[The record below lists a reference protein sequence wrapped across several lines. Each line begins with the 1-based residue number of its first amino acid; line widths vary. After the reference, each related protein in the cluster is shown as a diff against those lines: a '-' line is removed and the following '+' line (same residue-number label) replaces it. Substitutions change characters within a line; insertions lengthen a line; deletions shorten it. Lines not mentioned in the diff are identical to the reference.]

1 MKFKKLHSKNYILQ
15 NFKIS
20 DVKNNYLNWLKDKQI
35 NKYLSNSTF
44 KNLEELKEFISN
56 NFFKK
61 NSLFLRIL
69 DKNSKHIGNLRI
81 HDINKEKSSAFLGI
95 MIGDK
100 NQWNKGVAQ
109 EIIQSISKYL
119 FKEYKITKIFLG
131 VDRKNKNAIKA
142 YLKSGFVFVKKNS
155 QKW

>member
-1 MKFKKLHSKNYILQ
+1 MKFNILQSKNYTLQ

-131 VDRKNKNAIKA
+131 VDKKNTNAIKA
-142 YLKSGFVFVKKNS
+142 YLKSGFVFVKKIVK
-155 QKW
+155 KW

>member
-1 MKFKKLHSKNYILQ
+1 MKFKRLQSKNYTLQ
-15 NFKIS
+15 NFRIS

-35 NKYLSNSTF
+35 NRYLSNSTF

-56 NFFKK
+56 NFLKK

-81 HDINKEKSSAFLGI
+81 HDINKEKSSAFFGI

-109 EIIQSISKYL
+109 EIIQSISKYHS
-119 FKEYKITKIFLG
+119 EQHG
-131 VDRKNKNAIKA
+131 NGQG
-142 YLKSGFVFVKKNS
+142 YLLPGIL
-155 QKW
+155 Q